1 MLASAGSFAQST
13 VTLFGGLDIN
23 YRAVRSGD
31 NRFSGLATDGA
42 YASRLGVRGT
52 EDIGNGLRANFHL
65 EGALS
70 PDTGLGASSGGLNFQ
85 RRSVVGLEGAF
96 GAVNLGRDYTPLFG
110 VSGVVDPFITLGVGS
125 SYNVMNSLIT
135 VGATAAGATTTFRAG
150 QSQSSPVVAPAS
162 ATVFTGTSWA
172 DPNAIRMSNA
182 IGYTSPSFSGFSV
195 AAMYSFGNE
204 NTATARDAGTGTS
217 IRATYAQGP
226 LVLTAANQSTKGGV
240 TGSSTAPTTTPT
252 DNQKWTTNFIGASYD
267 FGVLKLSGGYKTDK
281 LTGEPELTDRLK
293 SGIVGLSAPIGPVVV
308 RASYVERRLGGSKI
322 ATQAAIGA
330 SYDLT
335 KRTALY
341 TNYAQLD
348 NEAGYGMSVAGTAGS
363 GAPMSEAGRRSR
375 GFEAGVRHIF

>member
-31 NRFSGLATDGA
+31 NRSSGLGSDGV
-42 YASRLGVRGT
+42 YSSRLGVRGT
-52 EDIGNGLRANFHL
+52 EDLGNGLRANFHL

-70 PDTGLGASSGGLNFQ
+70 PDTGLGASSSGLTFQ

-110 VSGVVDPFITLGVGS
+110 VSGVVDPFATLGVGS

-135 VGATAAGATTTFRAG
+135 TDITGTATTFRTAQSAG
-150 QSQSSPVVAPAS
+150 TSSAAS
-162 ATVFTGTSWA
+162 TVFNGTTWA

-195 AAMYSFGNE
+195 AAMYSFGAE
-204 NTATARDAGTGTS
+204 NTGAARDAGTGTS
-217 IRATYAQGP
+217 IRATYTQGP
-226 LVLTAANQSTKGGV
+226 LVLTAANQGTKGGV
-240 TGSSTAPTTTPT
+240 TASGATPT

-281 LTGEPELTDRLK
+281 LSGEPELTDRMK
-293 SGIVGLSAPIGPVVV
+293 SGIVGVTAPVGPIVV
-308 RASYVERRLGGSKI
+308 RASYVERRIGGDKV
-322 ATQAAIGA
+322 ATQAAVGA

-348 NEAGYGMSVAGTAGS
+348 NEAGFGQSVSGTVGS